1 MTQKSLPRRAVK
13 YAVISSSIIMLLV
26 LYAML
31 NREVVGTPLEI
42 VFRLVVS
49 AIGVF
54 GAMWLVFI
62 FYLFTNPDAEKPR
75 EKDF

>member
-1 MTQKSLPRRAVK
+1 MQL
-13 YAVISSSIIMLLV
+13 IDLLV
-26 LYAML
+26 KAKCFEEKIHLQL
-31 NREVVGTPLEI
+31 
-42 VFRLVVS
+42 F
-49 AIGVF
+49 GVF

>member
-1 MTQKSLPRRAVK
+1 
-13 YAVISSSIIMLLV
+13 MLLV

-31 NREVVGTPLEI
+31 TREVVGTPLEI
-42 VFRLVVS
+42 AFRLVVS

>member
-31 NREVVGTPLEI
+31 TKEVVGTPLEI
-42 VFRLVVS
+42 FFRLVVTT
-49 AIGVF
+49 IGVF
-54 GAMWLVFI
+54 IAMWLVFI
-62 FYLFTNPDAEKPR
+62 IYLFVNPDAEKPR

>member
-1 MTQKSLPRRAVK
+1 
-13 YAVISSSIIMLLV
+13 MLLV

-31 NREVVGTPLEI
+31 TREVVGTPLEI

-62 FYLFTNPDAEKPR
+62 FYLFINPDAEKPR